1 MQSLSKFSGVFQ
13 RNRRNYPEFHV
24 ESQRPQLAKS
34 ISESWRHHN
43 FWFQIILQSYDNK
56 HSIVLAENRHTDQW
70 SIIESPETPMHIWP
84 TREPNIL
91 NRERVSLVNDVG

>member
-70 SIIESPETPMHIWP
+70 SIIESPETHPCIFGQLGSQTYSMG
-84 TREPNIL
+84 RE
-91 NRERVSLVNDVG
+91 SFFSK